1 MTAIVSSQSAHRNR
15 GHSHPDHLTK
25 CHNSF
30 LTLEHCLIL
39 FDFFFSILWLFFI
52 VVNGIERIILPH
64 VVWFDLF
71 RFFYFL
77 LIFFVFNDIYR
88 RIILLAYLIRYL
100 KLFITVFIVFNDIER
115 RILPYL
121 IWLISI
127 IIKIQVWYSY
137 RR

>member
-71 RFFYFL
+71 RFF
-77 LIFFVFNDIYR
+77 IFFIHFFSCLTI
-88 RIILLAYLIRYL
+88 
-100 KLFITVFIVFNDIER
+100 FIVGYCLILFDFFFNSFHFLWLFLSWLMVLSVEYCLMLFDSIYFDF
-115 RILPYL
+115 LYL
-121 IWLISI
+121 
-127 IIKIQVWYSY
+127 Y
-137 RR
+137 